1 MDTQAISAI
10 TALVAVIVGP
20 SVAVYLAQR
29 QIHASVVSS
38 NRQKWID
45 TLRDQLSEIIT
56 SIRIF
61 GLHRSM
67 DSIEQEEFAQ
77 RLEKL
82 TLMETKINLLLNP
95 LETDH
100 KAISETIHTAIEKL
114 FLGNERDKRIAVKEL
129 SAELISQAQV
139 VLKREWQRVK
149 TGD

>member
-20 SVAVYLAQR
+20 TVSVYLAKR

-45 TLRDQLSEIIT
+45 NLRDQLSEIIT
-56 SIRIF
+56 SIRIL

-67 DSIEQEEFAQ
+67 DRIEQEEFDR
-77 RLEKL
+77 RLENL
-82 TLMETKINLLLNP
+82 VLMETKINLLLNP
-95 LETDH
+95 LEADH
-100 KAISETIHTAIEKL
+100 KAISETIHKAIEKL
-114 FLGNERDKRIAVKEL
+114 FAGDEREKRVAVKEL
-129 SAELISQAQV
+129 SSSLIAQAQSI
-139 VLKREWQRVK
+139 LKREWQRVK